1 MIEPTS
7 LSAESRSPDYIPWT
21 RIRDAVDAVAWKP
34 NWVAEDSSIV
44 STGKEL
50 PTKERTTT
58 GNVIFSQWR
67 IFQWLFNSRSREGLR
82 RLTYKELKDADT
94 PNPNLH
100 MPIESWT

>member
-50 PTKERTTT
+50 STKEETTT
-58 GNVIFSQWR
+58 SNVISSQW
-67 IFQWLFNSRSREGLR
+67 
-82 RLTYKELKDADT
+82 
-94 PNPNLH
+94 
-100 MPIESWT
+100 